1 MYEIEISDKNYTE
14 WKTTL
19 PSLENPFS
27 HKLFH
32 KDKFNIDNN
41 NIPIIQES
49 PTRNA
54 TFLTGILILEQNRTF
69 GRTSNKKRL
78 YYSCI
83 PNQSQ
88 LPIFL
93 VPYEIQLGFQKNIKN
108 KYVLFRFDH
117 WLPLEKHPYGIL
129 VQTIGD
135 VDILP
140 HYYEY
145 RLYAKNVHPTN
156 LVSKCNKKIK
166 DCLKTTPLSS
176 YIQTIL
182 NNPIEYGYIEDYTYH
197 KDIFTIDP
205 TGCVDRDD
213 ALSIIKTDIP
223 HIFKIQVYIANIWIW
238 IKVFDLWELLEKTN
252 CSTIYLPDF
261 NRNMLPTE
269 LSENI
274 GSLDE
279 GENSH
284 FTFVM
289 EFEINISEKTL
300 KPIYKRESSIIIQ
313 RNIHI
318 SKNFDYESKSL
329 LKYTPYKLLLQ
340 ITREINSEIK
350 DSHELVAFWMMQ
362 MNTSLAKEMYLKKIG
377 IFRTTISKET
387 NSKETNFNKEITNPT
402 SFLHI
407 WEHAISGKY
416 IEYSSD
422 IDGDFHHQI
431 LNVSHYMHFT
441 SPIRRKVDIYNQLY
455 WMSEYIPI
463 SLSSF
468 ININSINEDT
478 KKIRKIQNECTLL
491 HILQQQ
497 QQHQNLREEEC
508 IEGIILQIIT
518 IEKALVYLPIYKCI
532 LSCKYCCTLELYM
545 SVKCK
550 IYIFERESDYKKKI
564 QLSIV
569 V

>member
-1 MYEIEISDKNYTE
+1 MNEIEISNKNYTE
-14 WKTTL
+14 WKTSSET
-19 PSLENPFS
+19 LENPFS

-32 KDKFNIDNN
+32 KDRFDIVN
-41 NIPIIQES
+41 NIPIIRDS

-54 TFLTGILILEQNRTF
+54 TFLPGILILEHNRTF

-78 YYSCI
+78 YYSCV

-93 VPYEIQLGFQKNIKN
+93 VPYEIQFGFNKNIKN

-117 WLPLEKHPYGIL
+117 WLSSEKHPYGIL

-145 RLYAKNVHPTN
+145 RLYAKNIHPTN

-166 DCLKTTPLSS
+166 DFLKQTPLST
-176 YIQTIL
+176 YIHTIL
-182 NNPIEYGYIEDYTYH
+182 NNPEEYGYIEDYSNNNEF
-197 KDIFTIDP
+197 IFTIDP
-205 TGCVDRDD
+205 SGCVDRDD
-213 ALSIIKTDIP
+213 ALSISITDNP
-223 HIFKIQVYIANIWIW
+223 HIFKIQVYIANVWLW
-238 IKVFDLWELLEKTN
+238 IKLFDLWELLEKTN

-274 GSLDE
+274 CSLDE
-279 GENSH
+279 GECSH

-289 EFEINISEKTL
+289 EFEINTSEKTL
-300 KPIYKRESSIIIQ
+300 KPIYKNTNRDIITQ

-318 SKNFDYESKSL
+318 SNNFDYESKPL
-329 LKYTPYKLLLQ
+329 LKYIPYNLLLQ
-340 ITREINSEIK
+340 KTREINPEIK

-362 MNTSLAKEMYLKKIG
+362 MNTFLAKEMYSKKIG
-377 IFRTTISKET
+377 IFRTTTSS
-387 NSKETNFNKEITNPT
+387 NNNKNTTLNT
-402 SFLHI
+402 TSSFLHI

-416 IEYSSD
+416 IEYSDSD
-422 IDGDFHHQI
+422 EYHHQI

-441 SPIRRKVDIYNQLY
+441 SPIRRKVDIYNQLC
-455 WMSEYIPI
+455 WMAEYNMDVFPRLYID
-463 SLSSF
+463 
-468 ININSINEDT
+468 SINEDT

-491 HILQQQ
+491 YTLQQSS
-497 QQHQNLREEEC
+497 REDEE
-508 IEGIILQIIT
+508 IDGIILQIIT
-518 IEKALVYLPIYKCI
+518 TEKVLVYLPTYKSI
-532 LSCKYCCTLELYM
+532 LSCKYSCCKELYM

-550 IYIFERESDYKKKI
+550 IYIFERESDYKMKI
-564 QLSIV
+564 QLCIL
-569 V
+569 

>member
-1 MYEIEISDKNYTE
+1 MYEIEISDKNYSE
-14 WKTTL
+14 WKTKTTS
-19 PSLENPFS
+19 SLENPFS

-32 KDKFNIDNN
+32 KDRFDLDLDVD

-54 TFLTGILILEQNRTF
+54 TFLPGILILEQNRTF
-69 GRTSNKKRL
+69 GRTPNKKKL

-93 VPYEIQLGFQKNIKN
+93 VPYEIQLGFHKNIKN

-117 WLPLEKHPYGIL
+117 WLPLDKHPYGIL

-140 HYYEY
+140 NYYEY
-145 RLYAKNVHPTN
+145 RLYTKNVHPTN

-166 DCLKTTPLSS
+166 DYLKQTPLTTC
-176 YIQTIL
+176 IQNIL
-182 NNPIEYGYIEDYTYH
+182 NNPAGYGHIDIDIDLKKE
-197 KDIFTIDP
+197 KESIFTIDP
-205 TGCVDRDD
+205 PGCVDRDD
-213 ALSIIKTDIP
+213 ALSIIKTDNP
-223 HIFKIQVYIANIWIW
+223 HIFKIRVYIANVWLW
-238 IKVFDLWELLEKTN
+238 IKLFDLWELLEKTN

-274 GSLDE
+274 CSLDE
-279 GENSH
+279 GDIPH

-289 EFEINISEKTL
+289 EFEINISEKTV
-300 KPIYKRESSIIIQ
+300 KPILIPEIITQKGIC
-313 RNIHI
+313 I

-329 LKYTPYKLLLQ
+329 LKYSPYRLLLQ
-340 ITREINSEIK
+340 ITREIVPDIK
-350 DSHELVAFWMMQ
+350 DSHELVAYWMMQ

-377 IFRTTISKET
+377 IFRTT
-387 NSKETNFNKEITNPT
+387 NSKTEVNVNLNSSS

-416 IEYSSD
+416 IEYSD
-422 IDGDFHHQI
+422 NNNNFHHQI

-441 SPIRRKVDIYNQLY
+441 SPIRRKVDIYNQFY
-455 WMSEYIPI
+455 WMSAYLPI
-463 SLSSF
+463 SF
-468 ININSINEDT
+468 VDIDIDSINEDT
-478 KKIRKIQNECTLL
+478 KIIRKIQNECTLL
-491 HILQQQ
+491 HILQQ
-497 QQHQNLREEEC
+497 NSDSDSDSK
-508 IEGIILQIIT
+508 ITDGIVLQMINAG
-518 IEKALVYLPIYKCI
+518 KVLMYLPTFKCI
-532 LSCKYCCTLELYM
+532 LSCKSNNPLELYAT
-545 SVKCK
+545 VKCK

-564 QLSIV
+564 QLCIV
-569 V
+569 

>member
-1 MYEIEISDKNYTE
+1 MNEIEIYDKNYSE
-14 WKTTL
+14 WKTVF
-19 PSLENPFS
+19 PCDNNIQNPFS
-27 HKLFH
+27 HKLFN
-32 KDKFNIDNN
+32 KDQFDIVN
-41 NIPIIQES
+41 NIPVIKES

-54 TFLTGILILEQNRTF
+54 SFLPGILILEQNRTF

-78 YYSCI
+78 YYACI

-93 VPYEIQLGFQKNIKN
+93 VPYEIQFGFQKNIKN

-140 HYYEY
+140 HYFEY
-145 RLYAKNVHPTN
+145 RLYVKNVYPTN

-166 DCLKTTPLSS
+166 DCLKTTPLST

-182 NNPIEYGYIEDYTYH
+182 NNPREYGYIYVEET
-197 KDIFTIDP
+197 KESIFTIDP
-205 TGCVDRDD
+205 PGCVDRDD
-213 ALSIIKTDIP
+213 ALSITKTDNP
-223 HIFKIQVYIANIWIW
+223 DIFKIQVYIANVWVW
-238 IKVFDLWELLEKTN
+238 IKLFDLWELLEKTN

-274 GSLDE
+274 CSLNE
-279 GENSH
+279 GDISH
-284 FTFVM
+284 LTFVM
-289 EFEINISEKTL
+289 EFDINISEKTL
-300 KPIYKRESSIIIQ
+300 KPVDDIITQ

-318 SKNFDYESKSL
+318 SRNFDYESKSL
-329 LKYTPYKLLLQ
+329 LKYIPYKLLLQ
-340 ITREINSEIK
+340 VTREINPEIK

-362 MNTSLAKEMYLKKIG
+362 MNTSLAKEMYFKKIG
-377 IFRTTISKET
+377 IFRTTINT
-387 NSKETNFNKEITNPT
+387 TNPNPNPI

-416 IEYSSD
+416 IEYSDSD
-422 IDGDFHHQI
+422 SNDFHHQI

-441 SPIRRKVDIYNQLY
+441 SPIRRKIDIYNQLC
-455 WMSEYIPI
+455 WMSDYIPK
-463 SLSSF
+463 LSYS
-468 ININSINEDT
+468 IDSINEDT

-491 HILQQQ
+491 HILQ
-497 QQHQNLREEEC
+497 NYKEEENR
-508 IEGIILQIIT
+508 IIDGIILQIINT
-518 IEKALVYLPIYKCI
+518 KKTLVYLPTYKSI
-532 LSCKYCCTLELYM
+532 LSCKYNNELVLELYM
-545 SVKCK
+545 PVKCK
-550 IYIFERESDYKKKI
+550 IYIFERENDYKKKI
-564 QLSIV
+564 QLSIL
-569 V
+569 

>member
-1 MYEIEISDKNYTE
+1 MNEIDIFDKNYTE
-14 WKTTL
+14 WKTEL
-19 PSLENPFS
+19 PCDFSNKNPFS
-27 HKLFH
+27 YKLFH
-32 KDKFNIDNN
+32 KDKFDIDF
-41 NIPIIQES
+41 IIQES

-117 WLPLEKHPYGIL
+117 WTPLEKHPYGIL

-145 RLYAKNVHPTN
+145 RLYSKNIHPTN
-156 LVSKCNKKIK
+156 LVSKCNRKIK
-166 DCLKTTPLSS
+166 DYLKQTPLSTN
-176 YIQTIL
+176 IHTIL
-182 NNPIEYGYIEDYTYH
+182 NNPKEYGYIED
-197 KDIFTIDP
+197 KVCNNNNESIFTIDP

-213 ALSIIKTDIP
+213 ALSIIKTENP
-223 HIFKIQVYIANIWIW
+223 HIFKIQVYIANVWLW
-238 IKVFDLWELLEKTN
+238 IKFFDLWELLEKTN

-261 NRNMLPTE
+261 NRNMLPAE

-274 GSLDE
+274 CSLNE
-279 GENSH
+279 GDIPH
-284 FTFVM
+284 FTFGM

-300 KPIYKRESSIIIQ
+300 IPIYNNTNGDIIIQ
-313 RNIHI
+313 KCIRI

-329 LKYTPYKLLLQ
+329 LKYTPYNLLLQ
-340 ITREINSEIK
+340 KTREIVPDIK
-350 DSHELVAFWMMQ
+350 DSHELVSFWMMQ
-362 MNTSLAKEMYLKKIG
+362 MNTFLAKEMSLKKIG
-377 IFRTTISKET
+377 IFRTTTSSST
-387 NSKETNFNKEITNPT
+387 NPNIKSNPT
-402 SFLHI
+402 SILHI

-416 IEYSSD
+416 IEYSDSS
-422 IDGDFHHQI
+422 DFHHQI

-441 SPIRRKVDIYNQLY
+441 SPIRRKVDIYNQLL
-455 WMSEYIPI
+455 WMSDYISIP
-463 SLSSF
+463 LSS
-468 ININSINEDT
+468 IDSINEDT

-491 HILQQQ
+491 HILQNTYSDG
-497 QQHQNLREEEC
+497 QHL
-508 IEGIILQIIT
+508 ITDGIILQIINT
-518 IEKALVYLPIYKCI
+518 EKVLVYLPTYKCI
-532 LSCKYCCTLELYM
+532 LSCKCSSLLLELYM

-550 IYIFERESDYKKKI
+550 IYVFERESDYKKKI
-564 QLSIV
+564 QLCII
-569 V
+569 